1 MAFRRARI
9 PALVVA
15 LLCAA
20 STLTSAQARNFL
32 WRVEANGRVLHLAG
46 SVHALP
52 QSAYPLPAA
61 FQRAFDASGTLVEEI
76 DLSEAGTLTALPLLM
91 AKGMYSDGRTF
102 EQSVSP
108 ETAALV
114 RRRLAAVPGMSELLQ
129 PMEPWVVALML
140 TALQVQTAGLDT
152 AIGLDQHFFDQ
163 AKSSGKAVVGLET
176 AESQL
181 DIFDRMPPPVQ
192 EQMLRSTLDDLDAG
206 PGELQAIVAAWRAGD
221 TATIERQM
229 LGGLRQLPGAYQSLI
244 VNRNRAWMPK
254 IEACFAQ
261 PRPCF
266 VVVGAAHLVGPDG
279 LLALLQARGYRITQ
293 Q

>member
-9 PALVVA
+9 PALLVA

-20 STLTSAQARNFL
+20 PTVTTAQARNFL
-32 WRVEANGRVLHLAG
+32 WLVESNGRVLYLAG

-52 QSAYPLPAA
+52 QDAYPLPPA

-91 AKGMYSDGRTF
+91 SKGMFTDGRTF

-152 AIGLDQHFFDQ
+152 AIGLDQHFFNQ

-192 EQMLRSTLDDLDAG
+192 EQMLRSTLEDLDAG
-206 PGELQAIVAAWRAGD
+206 PAELQAIVAAWRAGD
-221 TATIERQM
+221 TTAIERQM

-254 IEACFAQ
+254 VEACFAQ

-279 LLALLQARGYRITQ
+279 LLALLRARGYRITQ